1 MASFNTTRWSLIAA
15 ASTSRESAGARI
27 ALSELCQAYWPPL
40 YAFARRRGLSIDD
53 AQDETQSFF
62 AELLEGDLL
71 EQADPNR
78 GRFRNYLLTCF
89 RHFLSNQNE
98 RQRAKKRGGG
108 KPLLSFAFQ
117 DAENEYQR
125 EPHHNVTAEQLYERR
140 WALLLLDRVLTR
152 LRTKYEQK
160 GRGEWFEALQVFLA
174 GAHEA
179 EEDLQSAA
187 VRLGLTDGALRVATH
202 RLRQQ
207 YREMIR
213 DEVAQTVS
221 HNDEIDDE
229 LAALMAALRIS

>member
-1 MASFNTTRWSLIAA
+1 M
-15 ASTSRESAGARI
+15 
-27 ALSELCQAYWPPL
+27 Q
-40 YAFARRRGLSIDD
+40 
-53 AQDETQSFF
+53 Q
-62 AELLEGDLL
+62 
-71 EQADPNR
+71 
-78 GRFRNYLLTCF
+78 
-89 RHFLSNQNE
+89 
-98 RQRAKKRGGG
+98 
-108 KPLLSFAFQ
+108 
-117 DAENEYQR
+117 
-125 EPHHNVTAEQLYERR
+125 
-140 WALLLLDRVLTR
+140 LLLLDRVLTR